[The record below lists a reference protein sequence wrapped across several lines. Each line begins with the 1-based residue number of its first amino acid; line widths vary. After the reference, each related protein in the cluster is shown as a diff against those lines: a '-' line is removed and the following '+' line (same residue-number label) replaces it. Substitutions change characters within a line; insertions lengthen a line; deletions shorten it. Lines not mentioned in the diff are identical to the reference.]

1 MCIREPRASLASCH
15 RRLRFG
21 ATRREGGRSAT
32 RGGEFNSHTALQAE
46 EPSEK
51 TKELNRKLEE
61 LAHEEEAEENAA
73 GGLEEDG
80 DDDD

>member
-1 MCIREPRASLASCH
+1 MQCWECWPGASRAH
-15 RRLRFG
+15 Y
-21 ATRREGGRSAT
+21 T
-32 RGGEFNSHTALQAE
+32 E

-61 LAHEEEAEENAA
+61 LAREEEAEENAA
-73 GGLEEDG
+73 GGEEEDG